1 MNLIDKTKYD
11 GYFCKMCKSIP
22 LIQII
27 PKEIGA
33 KILSACKCHKQ
44 YEDIE
49 TFIKYKSL
57 KNGIDIKEISKDPLN
72 EFGNDFNVDINS
84 IKFRYESAKK
94 DLFQRTQELRK
105 ELIKLL
111 EDKIKEINEL
121 FDKYILSNNSII
133 RVIEQIIK
141 SYELINDNPSN
152 IQNLSNNC
160 IFDNRFKFSSL
171 LEIFKKSLDDD
182 YKKLKNYFK
191 EELIVSNSICSKSI
205 KKESLTNNF
214 HCSVNNFIEIDKDIC
229 AWCSKYKSYITIMD
243 PNKKDSYNLNYI
255 AHIKYV
261 NYIIKSN
268 YNNII
273 SCGEEGLIKIW
284 PVINN
289 DFINDIIKN
298 ESNKANKIIDINL
311 QPILEYKVETKD
323 KKKIEKMINIKD
335 DKILACSSKIIFLFN
350 YKINENKAE
359 LNLAN
364 FKEYISTPEKKVD
377 YKFSDDILDLV
388 PLKKD
393 GKEIIALCMRSYI
406 HFLTLPNF
414 EVIESINVKF
424 MDQNRLIQI
433 NDNEILIVGNTDY
446 LKIIDINNWQN
457 KLTIRNHFT
466 IRSLLKLNDSTI
478 IYSGFEGIK
487 RVYIKTMAILPVLIE
502 LNSDLDNYYE
512 YEYYSDE
519 IVCLYQIKNGTI
531 IACSQNGMIRTFKLY
546 V

>member
-1 MNLIDKTKYD
+1 M
-11 GYFCKMCKSIP
+11 
-22 LIQII
+22 
-27 PKEIGA
+27 
-33 KILSACKCHKQ
+33 
-44 YEDIE
+44 
-49 TFIKYKSL
+49 
-57 KNGIDIKEISKDPLN
+57 
-72 EFGNDFNVDINS
+72 
-84 IKFRYESAKK
+84 
-94 DLFQRTQELRK
+94 
-105 ELIKLL
+105 
-111 EDKIKEINEL
+111 
-121 FDKYILSNNSII
+121 
-133 RVIEQIIK
+133 
-141 SYELINDNPSN
+141 
-152 IQNLSNNC
+152 
-160 IFDNRFKFSSL
+160 
-171 LEIFKKSLDDD
+171 
-182 YKKLKNYFK
+182 
-191 EELIVSNSICSKSI
+191 
-205 KKESLTNNF
+205 TNNF
-214 HCSVNNFIEIDKDIC
+214 HCAVNNFIEIDKDIC
-229 AWCSKYKSYITIMD
+229 AWCSKYKSYITIMN
-243 PNKKDSYNLNYI
+243 PNKKDSYNLNYN
-255 AHIKYV
+255 AHLKYV

-311 QPILEYKVETKD
+311 QPILEYKVESKD

-377 YKFSDDILDLV
+377 YKFSDDILDLL

-414 EVIESINVKF
+414 EVIESINVKS

-433 NDNEILIVGNTDY
+433 NDNEILIVDNTDY

-487 RVYIKTMAILPVLIE
+487 RIFIKTMTNLPDLIE

-519 IVCLYQIKNGTI
+519 IVCLSQLKNGTI
-531 IACSQNGMIRTFKLY
+531 IACSQNGIIRTFKLY

>member
-1 MNLIDKTKYD
+1 ML
-11 GYFCKMCKSIP
+11 
-22 LIQII
+22 
-27 PKEIGA
+27 KE
-33 KILSACKCHKQ
+33 
-44 YEDIE
+44 
-49 TFIKYKSL
+49 
-57 KNGIDIKEISKDPLN
+57 KNEK
-72 EFGNDFNVDINS
+72 
-84 IKFRYESAKK
+84 
-94 DLFQRTQELRK
+94 
-105 ELIKLL
+105 
-111 EDKIKEINEL
+111 
-121 FDKYILSNNSII
+121 
-133 RVIEQIIK
+133 
-141 SYELINDNPSN
+141 
-152 IQNLSNNC
+152 
-160 IFDNRFKFSSL
+160 
-171 LEIFKKSLDDD
+171 LEIFKKSLDAN

-191 EELIVSNSICSKSI
+191 EELIVSNFICSKSI
-205 KKESLTNNF
+205 KKENLTNNF
-214 HCSVNNFIEIDKDIC
+214 QCSVNNFIEIDKDIC

-273 SCGEEGLIKIW
+273 SCCEEGLIKIW
-284 PVINN
+284 PIINN

-311 QPILEYKVETKD
+311 QPILEYKVESKD

-350 YKINENKAE
+350 YKIKENKAE

-364 FKEYISTPEKKVD
+364 LKEYISTPEKKVD
-377 YKFSDDILDLV
+377 YKFLDGILDLV

-406 HFLTLPNF
+406 HFLTFPNF
-414 EVIESINVKF
+414 DVIESINVKF

-487 RVYIKTMAILPVLIE
+487 RIFIKTMTILPDLIE

-519 IVCLYQIKNGTI
+519 IVCLSQLKNGTI